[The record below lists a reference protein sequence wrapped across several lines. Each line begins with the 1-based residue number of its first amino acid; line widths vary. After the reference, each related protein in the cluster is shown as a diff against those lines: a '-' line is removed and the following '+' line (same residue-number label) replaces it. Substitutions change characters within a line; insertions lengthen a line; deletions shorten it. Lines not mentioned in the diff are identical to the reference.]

1 MVAEIRTPISTSPE
15 SRSTTPQITDWFA
28 LALCPLICLDAI
40 IWPAGTVTLRDSS
53 GQDGRGGKTL
63 DVARSSKSGSPA
75 EASSKPSGVSVQE
88 FPRVARLLASS
99 YWPAGAPGAIFVFGK
114 RARQRW
120 HPRGRLG
127 PVTARWALFGEQ
139 PWHSEIAEHKK
150 HRLEYHFK

>member
-63 DVARSSKSGSPA
+63 QVAGHEFCVFVTA
-75 EASSKPSGVSVQE
+75 PSQKGCLSQL
-88 FPRVARLLASS
+88 PILG
-99 YWPAGAPGAIFVFGK
+99 PFGK
-114 RARQRW
+114 RQLLSPSALT
-120 HPRGRLG
+120 RL
-127 PVTARWALFGEQ
+127 TMCQSADLC
-139 PWHSEIAEHKK
+139 
-150 HRLEYHFK
+150 